1 MATTATIVQRTAP
14 REVLKLAR
22 DLERWRSSPQRG
34 RRIPEALWAEA
45 GRLARTYGVSRIAA
59 ALGLSYADLQRR
71 ARDERGTRT
80 RPPAQPTFIQL
91 AAPTGST
98 GLSALGTV
106 EVVHGSGTR
115 FILRLPEA
123 KPEEVLA
130 LLRAFLDHRS

>member
-1 MATTATIVQRTAP
+1 MATTATMLQRTAP

-22 DLERWRSSPQRG
+22 DLERWRSSAQRG

-59 ALGLSYADLQRR
+59 TLSLSYTDLQRR
-71 ARDERGTRT
+71 ARGERGIRT

-91 AAPTGST
+91 AAPTVSPGW
-98 GLSALGTV
+98 SAPGTV
-106 EVVHGSGTR
+106 EVVQSSGAR
-115 FILRLPEA
+115 FILRLPEV

-130 LLRAFLDHRS
+130 LLRAFLDHRP

>member
-14 REVLKLAR
+14 REVLKLGR
-22 DLERWRSSPQRG
+22 DLERWRSSPQGG

-91 AAPTGST
+91 AAPTVST
-98 GLSALGTV
+98 GLSAPGTV

-123 KPEEVLA
+123 RPEEVLA
-130 LLRAFLDHRS
+130 LLRAFLDHRP